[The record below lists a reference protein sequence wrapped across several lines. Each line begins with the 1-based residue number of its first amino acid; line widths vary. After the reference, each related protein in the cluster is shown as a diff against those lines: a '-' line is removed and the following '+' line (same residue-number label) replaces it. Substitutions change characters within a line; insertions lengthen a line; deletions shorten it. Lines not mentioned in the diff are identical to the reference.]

1 MSEIDESS
9 VNANNDSM
17 VVGRNAVSELIKSGR
32 DIDKIFLKDGEW
44 EGSIKNIAAMAKE
57 RGIPV
62 VSAGKS
68 KLDKLA
74 GGLTHQGVIAFAAE
88 KEYCSISDIID
99 YARSKNE
106 EPFIVIADGIE
117 DPHNLGALIRCAE
130 GAGCHGM
137 IIPKR
142 RSATLTATVS
152 KSSAGAL
159 EHLRICKVTNLPSAI
174 DDLKKR
180 GVWIYAAEAGGEDFD
195 KTEIVTPAAFVLGS
209 EGEGVSRL
217 VKEKSDFILSIPMK
231 GKVNSLN
238 VSSAGAVI
246 LFHARKFFN

>member
-1 MSEIDESS
+1 MLEKDENA
-9 VNANNDSM
+9 VNANM
-17 VVGRNAVSELIKSGR
+17 TVGRNAVTELLRSGR

-74 GGLTHQGVIAFAAE
+74 PGLVHQGVIAFAAE
-88 KEYCSISDIID
+88 KEYSSISEIID
-99 YARSKNE
+99 YARSKGE

-142 RSATLTATVS
+142 RSATLTATVA

-159 EHLRICKVTNLPSAI
+159 EHLRICKVTNLSSAI
-174 DDLKKR
+174 EELKKL
-180 GVWIYAAEAGGEDFD
+180 GVWIYAAEAGGSDYAD
-195 KTEIVTPAAFVLGS
+195 TQIITPAAFVLGS

-246 LFHARKFFN
+246 LFHARRFF